1 INSTLIPTGEIR
13 PVQNTPFDFTQP
25 HPIGSRIH
33 QPDEQLPFANGYDHN
48 WVLNKT
54 NHDANATP
62 QLAAVASDP
71 HSGRILEVLTTE
83 PGIQFYTGNF
93 LDDTIRGKAGKPYP
107 FRSGF
112 CLETQHFPDSPN
124 QPNFPS
130 TLVSPNN
137 PLHSKTIFRF
147 SAK

>member
-1 INSTLIPTGEIR
+1 
-13 PVQNTPFDFTQP
+13 VQNTPLDFTQP
-25 HPIGSRIH
+25 NPIGSHIH
-33 QPDEQLPFANGYDHN
+33 QPDEQLQFAKGYDHN
-48 WVLNKT
+48 RVLNT
-54 NHDANATP
+54 TADASDKAAP

-124 QPNFPS
+124 HPNSPS